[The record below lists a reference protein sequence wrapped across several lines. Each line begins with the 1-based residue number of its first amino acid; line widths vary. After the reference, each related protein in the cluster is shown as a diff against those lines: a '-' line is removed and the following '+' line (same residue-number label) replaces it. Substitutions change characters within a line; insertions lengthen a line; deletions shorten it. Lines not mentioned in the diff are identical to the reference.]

1 MELAQIDLSK
11 IKAIGHEGE
20 QLGIL
25 LDRGEGVLEFLTT
38 PAPRQALFGIQQL
51 ALMAAGKK
59 VTAPTNDEVQIKM
72 LDVAS
77 SNIKAIGYSAFARV
91 LQVDFLSGSRYRYLA
106 VEPEIF
112 KRFIDAQ
119 SKGQFLNREIKRVYQ
134 YCRID

>member
-11 IKAIGHEGE
+11 IKAIGHDGE

-25 LDRGEGVLEFLTT
+25 LDRGEGVLEFMTT

-59 VTAPTNDEVQIKM
+59 ATAPTNDEVQIKM

>member
-11 IKAIGHEGE
+11 IKAIGHDGE

-25 LDRGEGVLEFLTT
+25 LDRGEGVLEFMTT

-59 VTAPTNDEVQIKM
+59 ATAPTNDEVQIKM

-91 LQVDFLSGSRYRYLA
+91 LQVDFLSGSCYRYLA

-112 KRFIDAQ
+112 KRFIDAP

>member
-11 IKAIGHEGE
+11 IKAIGHDGE

-112 KRFIDAQ
+112 KRFIDAA

>member
-59 VTAPTNDEVQIKM
+59 ATAPTNDEVQIKM

-77 SNIKAIGYSAFARV
+77 SNIKAIGYSPLARV

-112 KRFIDAQ
+112 ERFIDAP

>member
-11 IKAIGHEGE
+11 IKAIGHDGE

-25 LDRGEGVLEFLTT
+25 LDRGEGVLEFMTT

-59 VTAPTNDEVQIKM
+59 ATAPTNDEVQINM

>member
-11 IKAIGHEGE
+11 IKAIGHDGE

>member
-11 IKAIGHEGE
+11 IKAIGHDGE

-59 VTAPTNDEVQIKM
+59 VTAPTNDEVQINM

-112 KRFIDAQ
+112 KRFIDAA

>member
-1 MELAQIDLSK
+1 M
-11 IKAIGHEGE
+11 
-20 QLGIL
+20 
-25 LDRGEGVLEFLTT
+25 TT

-59 VTAPTNDEVQIKM
+59 VTEPTNDEVQIKM

-106 VEPEIF
+106 VEPDVF
-112 KRFIDAQ
+112 KRFTDAP
-119 SKGQFLNREIKRVYQ
+119 SIGQFLNREIKRVYQ
-134 YCRID
+134 YCQID